1 VTITPCDTCVDQI
14 TALCD
19 KGGRIKAAHGLAS
32 KEGNLLVRI
41 ISNRRLREYWESR
54 GADSRIAE
62 RDLSAWRKLTE
73 NADWTNFGALRQTFQ
88 SADLVGNCVV
98 FDVGNN
104 RYRLIGRVNHARGI
118 VYVLKVMDHAEYDKG
133 RWIDDCGCHEPPP
146 KRQKG
151 K

>member
-1 VTITPCDTCVDQI
+1 M
-14 TALCD
+14 
-19 KGGRIKAAHGLAS
+19 
-32 KEGNLLVRI
+32 RI

-88 SADLVGNCVV
+88 SADLVGNRMV

-104 RYRLIGRVNHARGI
+104 RYRLIGRVNYARGI

>member
-1 VTITPCDTCVDQI
+1 
-14 TALCD
+14 
-19 KGGRIKAAHGLAS
+19 
-32 KEGNLLVRI
+32 VRI

-62 RDLSAWRKLTE
+62 RNLSAWRKLTE

-104 RYRLIGRVNHARGI
+104 RYRLIGRVNYARGI
-118 VYVLKVMDHAEYDKG
+118 VYFYSAGSTTKNAVKH
-133 RWIDDCGCHEPPP
+133 
-146 KRQKG
+146 
-151 K
+151 

>member
-1 VTITPCDTCVDQI
+1 MRV
-14 TALCD
+14 
-19 KGGRIKAAHGLAS
+19 
-32 KEGNLLVRI
+32 
-41 ISNRRLREYWESR
+41 ISNRRLREFWESR
-54 GADSRIAE
+54 GADSLSAA
-62 RDLSAWRKLTE
+62 RDLSGWRKLTE
-73 NADWTNFGALRQTFQ
+73 NADWQNFAALWQTFQ

-104 RYRLIGRVNHARGI
+104 RYRLIGRVNYAKGI
-118 VYVLKVMDHAEYDKG
+118 VYVLKVMDHAQYDKG